1 VLSDCIAW
9 LLVIP
14 DLYSGYG
21 ERGREHWQKKLGG
34 YKAEELTTKKSNP
47 DRTNPSIALAEV
59 AS

>member
-1 VLSDCIAW
+1 MLSDCIAW

-47 DRTNPSIALAEV
+47 SFALAEV